1 MKAILLGA
9 LLAAGMIWG
18 LPKVRAR
25 LGGVKFAATPS
36 LQAQDQDRKQ
46 HESIRDDKPP
56 GGPGDRLLPRVRQLE
71 EQLRKFK
78 NKHRSKE

>member
-9 LLAAGMIWG
+9 LLAACVIWG
-18 LPKVRAR
+18 LPKLRAR

-46 HESIRDDKPP
+46 NKSIRDDKPP

-71 EQLRKFK
+71 EQLRQFK
-78 NKHRSKE
+78 NRSKE

>member
-9 LLAAGMIWG
+9 LLAAGVIWG
-18 LPKVRAR
+18 LAKLRAR

-36 LQAQDQDRKQ
+36 LQAQDQGKQ

-71 EQLRKFK
+71 EQLRQFK
-78 NKHRSKE
+78 NRSKE